1 MEYFGA
7 GAHDAGPQR
16 VSDRN
21 VRNTDDDNSQPN
33 RLAPCHRRTS
43 TTTPRPPGVPTHLA
57 CLLVRAARAR
67 YGRGEV
73 DLRKDT
79 KSVRLDY
86 ESVLVFSSTLNLRWL
101 RSKANNLL
109 RCFSAGWQPS
119 MPSRGSPAPGSHRR
133 ERAPITLLPSS
144 TLPSVS
150 NAANSF
156 NASLTQSR

>member
-79 KSVRLDY
+79 KGPCSYFRQLSICVGFDRRL
-86 ESVLVFSSTLNLRWL
+86 
-101 RSKANNLL
+101 
-109 RCFSAGWQPS
+109 
-119 MPSRGSPAPGSHRR
+119 
-133 ERAPITLLPSS
+133 
-144 TLPSVS
+144 
-150 NAANSF
+150 
-156 NASLTQSR
+156 